1 MSAEEFDKPIDPRIQ
16 RALESLAKKTVE
28 NGWDVVKVL
37 TVLQKTLTWW
47 GSLTPSQQEAVRR
60 ELARS
65 RNPRVAEN
73 RKPRRRLPGSD
84 REA

>member
-1 MSAEEFDKPIDPRIQ
+1 MSAEESDKPIHPRIQ
-16 RALESLAKKTVE
+16 RGLERLAKKTVE

-47 GSLTPSQQEAVRR
+47 GSLTPSQQEAVRAQLRR
-60 ELARS
+60 E